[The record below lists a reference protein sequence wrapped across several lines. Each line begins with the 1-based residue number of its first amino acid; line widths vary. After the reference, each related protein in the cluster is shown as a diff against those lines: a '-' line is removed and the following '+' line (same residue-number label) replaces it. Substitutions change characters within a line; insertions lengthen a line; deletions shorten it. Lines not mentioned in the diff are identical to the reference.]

1 MPAGKGKRRKGD
13 GRRGKGHKQKRPRP
27 DGSRDGE
34 WMEVFISN
42 QRRANSNL
50 RP

>member
-1 MPAGKGKRRKGD
+1 VVGEAEDRKAEKAKPG
-13 GRRGKGHKQKRPRP
+13 
-27 DGSRDGE
+27 GSRDGE
-34 WMEVFISN
+34 WMEIFISN